1 MDDEKKAAE
10 NLLDNPSLTSRE
22 RAAGLLKNQ
31 WFLGLGERMV
41 DDLKDAND
49 VVDEDPQKIEL
60 VLKRLR
66 NLVAFR

>member
-10 NLLDNPSLTSRE
+10 NLLDNPNLTPRE

-31 WFLGLGERMV
+31 WFLGLGERMT
-41 DDLKDAND
+41 DELKDAID
-49 VVDEDPQKIEL
+49 GADKDPQKIEL

-66 NLVAFR
+66 KLKVYR